1 MPLSPLLKRLAA
13 SRVVGAIASALIAF
27 YIWLVFGTSRWTYI
41 GREHGERLQQEDE
54 GFIVAFWHQRL
65 LLGAS
70 VRRETERRVF
80 MLISAHRDGEIIA
93 NAVRPFGI
101 ELIRGSA
108 ANPKKKFKE
117 KSGAPALA
125 QMIAALREG
134 GVVGFTPDGPRGPQG
149 VAQKGVIRLAQ
160 LSGAPILPA
169 AYSTSP
175 GRFLGTWDRFLL
187 AFPFSRGCFVASP
200 PIRVPRDATPEKI
213 EEARQMLQNALTEA
227 AARADAEVGQSPEA
241 SGLR

>member
-1 MPLSPLLKRLAA
+1 MSVSRLFKRIAA
-13 SRVVGAIASALIAF
+13 STVVASIASAFITF
-27 YIWLVFGTSRWTYI
+27 YIWLVFSTSRWRYF
-41 GREHGERLQQEDE
+41 GREHVDRLEEAGE

-70 VRRETERRVF
+70 VRRETGRRVF

-93 NAVRPFGI
+93 NAVRPFGV
-101 ELIRGSA
+101 ELIRGSS
-108 ANPKKKFKE
+108 ANPRKRFKD

-134 GVVGFTPDGPRGPQG
+134 AVVGMTPDGPRGPRG
-149 VAQKGVIRLAQ
+149 VAQPGVIRLAQ
-160 LSGAPILPA
+160 LSGAAILPA
-169 AYSTSP
+169 AYSARP

-187 AFPFSRGCFVASP
+187 AFPLCRGCFAVAP
-200 PIRVPRDATPEKI
+200 PIRIARDATPQAI
-213 EEARQMLQNALTEA
+213 EEARQMLQNALTDA
-227 AARADAEVGQSPEA
+227 AARADLEVGQSPDA

>member
-1 MPLSPLLKRLAA
+1 MSVSRLMKRIGASKLAA
-13 SRVVGAIASALIAF
+13 SVASAFIAL
-27 YIWLVFGTSRWTYI
+27 YMWLVFSTSRWRFI
-41 GREHGERLQQEDE
+41 GREHFERLEEAGE

-70 VRRETERRVF
+70 VRRETGRRVF

-93 NAVRPFGI
+93 NAVRPFGV
-101 ELIRGSA
+101 ELIRGSS

-125 QMIAALREG
+125 RMIAALKEG
-134 GVVGFTPDGPRGPQG
+134 AVVGMTPDGPRGPRG
-149 VAQKGVIRLAQ
+149 IAQPGVIRLAQ
-160 LSGAPILPA
+160 LSGAAILPA
-169 AYSTSP
+169 AYSARP

-187 AFPFSRGCFVASP
+187 SFPFAQGCFAIAP
-200 PIRVPRDATPEKI
+200 PIRIARDATPEAI
-213 EEARQMLQNALTEA
+213 EETRQMLQNALTDA
-227 AARADAEVGQSPEA
+227 AARADLEVGQSPDA

>member
-1 MPLSPLLKRLAA
+1 MPVSRLIKRLAA
-13 SRVVGAIASALIAF
+13 SRLAAGIASAFITF
-27 YIWLVFGTSRWTYI
+27 YIWLVFHTSRGRFI
-41 GREHGERLQQEDE
+41 GREHADRLEQNRE

-70 VRRETERRVF
+70 VRRETKRRVF
-80 MLISAHRDGEIIA
+80 MLISTHRDGEIIA
-93 NAVRPFGI
+93 NAVKPFGI

-125 QMIAALREG
+125 QMIAALRQG
-134 GVVGFTPDGPRGPQG
+134 DVVGMTPDGPRGPRG
-149 VAQKGVIRLAQ
+149 VAQPGVIRLAQ

-169 AYSTSP
+169 AYSASP
-175 GRFLGTWDRFLL
+175 GRFLGSWDRFLL
-187 AFPFSRGCFVASP
+187 ALPFSRLCFVAMA
-200 PIRVPRDATPEKI
+200 PIRVERDATPAAI
-213 EEARQMLQNALTEA
+213 EEARQMLQNALCEA
-227 AARADAEVGQSPEA
+227 AARADSEVGQSPDA

>member
-1 MPLSPLLKRLAA
+1 MPLSPLLKRAAA
-13 SRVVGAIASALIAF
+13 SSFVGAIASALIAV
-27 YIWLVFGTSRWTYI
+27 YIWLVFRTSRWTYI

-125 QMIAALREG
+125 QMIAALKEG
-134 GVVGFTPDGPRGPQG
+134 GVVGFTPDGPRGPRG

-169 AYSTSP
+169 AYSASP

-187 AFPFSRGCFVASP
+187 AFPFSRGCFVAAP
-200 PIRVPRDATPEKI
+200 PIRIPRDAPPEQI

>member
-13 SRVVGAIASALIAF
+13 SRVVGAIASALIAV
-27 YIWLVFGTSRWTYI
+27 YIWLVFRTSRWTYI
-41 GREHGERLQQEDE
+41 GREHGERLQQEGE

-65 LLGAS
+65 LLGAT

-125 QMIAALREG
+125 QMIAALKEG

-169 AYSTSP
+169 AYSASP

-187 AFPFSRGCFVASP
+187 AFPFSRGCFVAAP

-227 AARADAEVGQSPEA
+227 AARADAEVGQSPDT